1 MAQLAARLAVDL
13 SGTSIRVVE
22 GTMGGQMRCGSASV
36 PDGASAGGKVADPGA
51 VARALKPLLARIE
64 ITQTRAFVA
73 ASDSL
78 ATFRI
83 LRLAATSTARDVD
96 AAIARE
102 LSFDPQRMATRWMDV
117 IDAEGQRVVY
127 AAAWDQALIKNL
139 TEAVKLADLEPV
151 VVELKSAS
159 VARAVPAPA
168 CIVLDLSSDPA
179 EIILLDGHLPRLW
192 HSFKVKE
199 PIGDDAVS
207 TLASPLRTAL
217 RFYRRQSNGDFESS
231 APVFVSSE
239 QALPS
244 QLLTELSALIGQP
257 VALLPI
263 PARVPPNVRHSTYLA
278 CLGLLMRRS

>member
-1 MAQLAARLAVDL
+1 
-13 SGTSIRVVE
+13 
-22 GTMGGQMRCGSASV
+22 MRCGSASV
-36 PDGASAGGKVADPGA
+36 PDGASSGGKVADPSG

-73 ASDSL
+73 ASDSV

-83 LRLAATSTARDVD
+83 LRLAATSTPRDVD

-102 LSFDPQRMATRWMDV
+102 LSFDPLSTATRWIDV
-117 IDAEGQRVVY
+117 ADEQGRQRVVY
-127 AAAWDQALIKNL
+127 AAAWDQALVKNVA
-139 TEAVKLADLEPV
+139 EAIKLADLEPV
-151 VVELKSAS
+151 IVELKSAS

-179 EIILLDGHLPRLW
+179 EIILIDDHLPRLW

-199 PIGDDAVS
+199 PIGDDAAS

-217 RFYRRQSNGDFESS
+217 RFYGRQSNGDFGSS

-244 QLLTELSALIGQP
+244 HLLTELSELIGQP
-257 VALLPI
+257 VLVLPV